1 MSKLFWLND
10 VLNAWQGMINKGI
23 KPQAVI
29 VNGSEGVGKQAFLS
43 QIVPVMLCAKSN
55 EIACG
60 TCQSCRLSQAGHHP
74 DVLKV
79 EPENNLVK
87 VGMIRK
93 LTEFFVSTPHCSQH
107 KIAIINQA
115 HLMNN
120 SAANA
125 LLKVLEEP
133 PASGTLFLLSE
144 AKHHLLP
151 TIRSRCIG
159 LDVVVPITQESMVR
173 QWLLSQHDNE
183 TEVSAILPLMSG
195 VPLLALAC
203 LKAGTF
209 TEFKAFLEDC
219 YRFLTGRESLVSLV
233 KKWHEVIGIQ
243 HLEMWQQFNMLLL
256 KESNQTSVDESWAG
270 HQLSKLLKK
279 QPQSADLIIKVNDL
293 IQGVVLK
300 FNTQLK
306 TQLMLESLLFQIKL
320 RISEG

>member
-10 VLNAWQGMINKGI
+10 AQNAWQGMINKGI

-29 VNGSEGVGKQAFLS
+29 VNGSEGVGKKALLS

-55 EIACG
+55 EVACG
-60 TCQSCRLSQAGHHP
+60 TCQSCRLNQAGHHP

-107 KIAIINQA
+107 KIAIIYHA

-133 PASGTLFLLSE
+133 PTSGTLFLLSE

-151 TIRSRCIG
+151 TIRSRCIS
-159 LDVVVPITQESMVR
+159 LDIAVPVSQNSKVY

-183 TEVSAILPLMSG
+183 TEVSAVLPLMSG

-203 LKAGTF
+203 LKAGF
-209 TEFKAFLEDC
+209 LTEFQAFLEDC
-219 YRFLTGRESLVSLV
+219 YSFLIGKESLVSVV
-233 KKWHEVIGIQ
+233 KKWHEMIGIQ

-256 KESNQTSVDESWAG
+256 KESNGMSTNESWSN
-270 HQLSKLLKK
+270 HQLSILLKK

-293 IQGVVLK
+293 IQGVVLR

-306 TQLMLESLLFQIKL
+306 KQLMLESLLFQIKQ
-320 RISEG
+320 RVS